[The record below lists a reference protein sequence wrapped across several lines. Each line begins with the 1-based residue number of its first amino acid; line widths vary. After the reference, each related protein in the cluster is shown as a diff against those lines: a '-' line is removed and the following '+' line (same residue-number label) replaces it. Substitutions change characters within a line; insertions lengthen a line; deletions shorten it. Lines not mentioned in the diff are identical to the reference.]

1 MITATPE
8 AYQLLHQGSLVFSQM
23 ESAGIRIDV
32 DYLDRTIRKV
42 TKQVKTLEEELRA
55 DPIFAAWRRTY
66 GDRLTLGGREQLARV
81 LFEVMEYPNPASTTT
96 RTGKYR
102 TDDDVL
108 NKIPDCPFVAKY
120 LRWDNLKKKVLGT
133 YLKGIRREV
142 IDGYLHPVF
151 SLHTVATY
159 RSSSSD
165 PNFQNIPVRDPE
177 HGKLIRSCFVP
188 RPGNHLVECDF
199 KGIEVGVSCCYHE
212 DPVLIEYVK
221 DKTKDMHRDMA
232 AQIYKVKPGQ
242 VSKMARYC
250 AKNMFVFPQFY
261 GSYFAQC
268 APNLWEAIQKHK
280 LEANGES
287 LRKHLKQKGIKELGT
302 AEGLA
307 GRSVSGGLATAP
319 GTFMEHIR
327 QIEEDFWG
335 RRFRVY
341 AEWKKGWY
349 DNYLRKGY
357 FLTLTGFKVVFGKG
371 GLLSR
376 NDAVNYP
383 IQGSAFHCLLW
394 TIIRLQKWL
403 RKNRMKTL
411 LVGQIHDSV
420 EADVPPDELQDYL
433 GKVKEIVTVDLPKA
447 WPWII
452 VPLEVEAEVCDQ
464 DASWFYKRPWTEK
477 NGQWGPEEK

>member
-1 MITATPE
+1 MNVVATPE
-8 AYQLLHQGSLVFSQM
+8 AYHLLHQGSLVFSQM
-23 ESAGIRIDV
+23 EHNGIRIDV

-42 TKQVKTLEEELRA
+42 TKQVKTLEDELRA
-55 DPIFAAWRRTY
+55 DPIFSAWRRTY

-81 LFEVMEYPNPASTTT
+81 LFEVMEYPNPAGDRT

-102 TDDDVL
+102 TDDEVL
-108 NKIPDCPFVAKY
+108 SKIPDCPFVAKY

-133 YLKGIRREV
+133 YLKGILREV
-142 IDGYLHPVF
+142 VDGYLHPSF
-151 SLHTVATY
+151 NLHTVATY
-159 RSSSSD
+159 RSSSSN

-232 AQIYKVKPGQ
+232 SQIYKVKPSE
-242 VSKMARYC
+242 VSKQMRY
-250 AKNMFVFPQFY
+250 AGKNGFVFPEFY

-268 APNLWEAIQKHK
+268 APRLWEMISQFK
-280 LEANGES
+280 LQLPDGTP
-287 LRKHLKQKGIKELGT
+287 LKKHLKRKGITGLGT
-302 AEGLA
+302 AEG
-307 GRSVSGGLATAP
+307 P
-319 GTFMEHIR
+319 KGTFYEHLR
-327 QIEEDFWG
+327 QIEEDFWS

-341 AEWKKGWY
+341 TDWKKQWY
-349 DNYLRKGY
+349 DNYLREGY
-357 FLTLTGFKVVFGKG
+357 FLTKTGFKCVFGKG

-420 EADVPPDELQDYL
+420 ESDVPPPELQDYL

-452 VPLEVEAEVCDQ
+452 VPLEVEAEVCDIDQ
-464 DASWFYKRPWTEK
+464 SWFYKKAWIEK
-477 NGQWGPEEK
+477 NGRWGSEEK